1 MTARLTTIARRD
13 AALSVDAP
21 SAGAPSAG
29 ASGER
34 AEARGDRP
42 PRSGTE
48 ACSVHPGLPRSS
60 FRLSSTSVT
69 TPCVKYSR
77 TSPSHSRLN
86 SSSVL
91 IAPETANR
99 RSWSEI
105 SPSAGR
111 RDARL
116 ATAATGG
123 RGDDQ
128 HDAVAG
134 TATIACFGPA
144 RSSV

>member
-29 ASGER
+29 ASGDE
-34 AEARGDRP
+34 EARGDR

-91 IAPETANR
+91 IAGNR
-99 RSWSEI
+99 E
-105 SPSAGR
+105 PSAVVSREQKYLR
-111 RDARL
+111 RRARDVETR
-116 ATAATGG
+116 A
-123 RGDDQ
+123 
-128 HDAVAG
+128 
-134 TATIACFGPA
+134 
-144 RSSV
+144 